1 MTCRRPVRAA
11 LAAVAILCAIP
22 STPAIGRQLAAAS
35 GAATAPLASQVPV
48 DPRITIGTL
57 PNGLRY
63 YIRANQAPRNR
74 AELRLVV
81 AAGSVLEDDDQRG
94 LAHMVEH
101 MAFNGSKNFPNQRIV
116 AFMQAIGMRFGAHV
130 NAHTSFD
137 ETVFQLQI
145 PTEDP
150 AVIDRSLLVL
160 EDWAQNVTFD
170 PAEIDKERGVVLE
183 EWRLGLGAEA
193 RMRDSQLPVL
203 LKGSRYADR
212 MPIGTPEVLRT
223 FRPDALRRFYTDW
236 YRPDLMAVIAVG
248 DFDPAAIEKMIRSR
262 FGPIPARLDPRPKG
276 TFDVPAHPGTLY
288 TIATDPEATNT
299 IVSVTRTM
307 PERDQTTIGAYRQSL
322 VERLFAGM
330 LTDRFEELSQSPN
343 PPFLAAQTDR
353 SLFIGPTEST
363 SLAALVPDNG
373 VEKALTALF
382 AETERVKRFGF
393 TASELDRQKANMRLF
408 LERASIEE
416 ATWQSGRLADE
427 YARNFLK
434 KEPIPGIGYEYALHQ
449 RFVPDITLGEVNAL
463 AKDWMPD
470 GDRVVSVNAPRKPG
484 VTMPSDARLAAAI
497 EAGSKV
503 SLEAYVDTVSDRPLL
518 SPLPAPGSVV
528 KTTARAELGITE
540 WELSNGARVVL
551 RPTTYKQDEILFR
564 AVSPGGT
571 SLAGD
576 AEFIAAETAA
586 AIIGRSGLG
595 ELSETALE
603 RMLAGKNAFV
613 EPQIT
618 DTGEGLRGG
627 ATRRD
632 LETMFQLIH
641 LTFTQPRGDA
651 DTFKTLTSQLATTLA
666 NRQALP
672 DTVFGDAVEEA
683 VTQGHPRARPLTLAL
698 LPQMRLDSSLA
709 FYKSRFADAS
719 DFTFLFVGNIDLD
732 AIKPLVERYLGSLPS
747 LRKPEAVRDVGIRPP
762 NGVVDR
768 QVRKGVDPRSAVTV
782 VFTGPFQNTQA
793 NRIILRA
800 MTETLEGNLQRT
812 LREDLGGTYGVSV
825 NEDSQQRPNGMY
837 RVTISFACDPARLN
851 GLVTAL
857 FDTIEQ
863 FKRNGPGM
871 GQVAEQRLALV
882 RDLETNSQSNS
893 YLLNQLTYK
902 YEYGEDP
909 GEVFRLPQF
918 YEQITPGAIRTAA
931 QQYLDLSRYVK
942 VTLLPER

>member
-1 MTCRRPVRAA
+1 MTLRRPIRAA
-11 LAAVAILCAIP
+11 LAVLAIVCAIP
-22 STPAIGRQLAAAS
+22 ATPAIGRQLAAAS
-35 GAATAPLASQVPV
+35 GAATAALESQVPV

-150 AVIDRSLLVL
+150 AVIDRSFLVL

-212 MPIGTPEVLRT
+212 MPIGTPEILRT
-223 FRPDALRRFYTDW
+223 FRPEALRRFYTDW

-248 DFDPAAIEKMIRSR
+248 DFDPAAIEKMIRAR

-276 TFDVPAHPGTLY
+276 KFDVPAHAGTLY

-299 IVSVTRTM
+299 IVSVTRTT

-373 VEKALTALF
+373 IERALTALF

-449 RFVPDITLGEVNAL
+449 RFVPDITLAEVNAL

-484 VTMPSDARLAAAI
+484 VTMPSDGRLAAAI

-503 SLEAYVDTVSDRPLL
+503 ALEAYVDTVSDRPLL

-641 LTFTQPRGDA
+641 LTFTQPRADA

-851 GLVTAL
+851 ALVTAL

-863 FKRNGPGM
+863 FKRNGPGI

-882 RDLETNSQSNS
+882 RDLETNSQSNA

-918 YEQITPGAIRTAA
+918 YEQITPAAIRTAA

>member
-382 AETERVKRFGF
+382 AETERVRRFGF

>member
-1 MTCRRPVRAA
+1 MTLRRPIRAA
-11 LAAVAILCAIP
+11 LAVLAIVCALP

-35 GAATAPLASQVPV
+35 GAATAALESQVPV

-63 YIRANQAPRNR
+63 YVRANQAPRNR

-145 PTEDP
+145 PTDDP
-150 AVIDRSLLVL
+150 AVIDRSFLVL

-212 MPIGTPEVLRT
+212 MPIGTPEILRT
-223 FRPDALRRFYTDW
+223 FRPEALRRFYTDW

-248 DFDPAAIEKMIRSR
+248 DFDPAAIEKMIRAR

-276 TFDVPAHPGTLY
+276 KFDVPAHAGTLY

-299 IVSVTRTM
+299 IVSVTRTQ

-373 VEKALTALF
+373 VERALTALF

-449 RFVPDITLGEVNAL
+449 RFVPDITLAEVNAL

-484 VTMPSDARLAAAI
+484 VTMPSDGRLAAAI

-503 SLEAYVDTVSDRPLL
+503 ALEAYVDTVSDRPLL

-641 LTFTQPRGDA
+641 LTFTQPRADA

-719 DFTFLFVGNIDLD
+719 DFTFLFVGNIDVD

-851 GLVTAL
+851 ALVTAL
-857 FDTIEQ
+857 FDSIEQ
-863 FKRNGPGM
+863 FKRNGPGV

-882 RDLETNSQSNS
+882 RDLETNSQSNA

-918 YEQITPGAIRTAA
+918 YEQITPAAIRTAT